1 MTWRAVMP
9 AEDLWEG
16 ELTGVQV
23 AGRKIVL
30 VNVEGEIR
38 AYEDRCPHLGFQL
51 SEGDLDERTLTCAN
65 HQWEFDALT
74 GAGTNPGHCQL
85 TAFST
90 QVRDGQ
96 IEILAPGPQ
105 G

>member
-9 AEDLWEG
+9 AEDLWQG
-16 ELTGVQV
+16 ELTAVQL
-23 AGRKIVL
+23 AGRNIVL
-30 VNVEGEIR
+30 VNIDGEIR

-51 SEGDLDERTLTCAN
+51 SQGDLDGRILTCAN

-85 TAFST
+85 TAVSA

-96 IEILAPGPQ
+96 IELSV
-105 G
+105 